1 MAFFEAASW
10 GVVIVVNKR
19 VLAYVNPLPLNV
31 MVRLVATLSLLVL
44 TVPLTA
50 LHAWSLTFR
59 LSGPAAG
66 YIAISAAITWL
77 VSFNAYYHALRRGA
91 VTLVTPL
98 TSTDPLFT
106 ALFAAVLLGTALGG
120 LTIAGLAV
128 ASVGVILLSRWMRGG
143 TEPHGEVVVA
153 AGSEDGDDVAPVV
166 ALSLLTAA
174 CWGLGPVLIELAER
188 SNGGPSA
195 PMIIESQLLG
205 LVLLLAIAR
214 WRHSVVLAHAL
225 GPGERRRVVILVVT
239 AGVLDAVWSVLYY
252 LVIAHIGALLTV
264 LIISTTPIFG
274 IVGGIVILKERLS
287 ARLALAAAVTLL
299 GVFLVTLQRFL

>member
-1 MAFFEAASW
+1 VAFFEAASW
-10 GVVIVVNKR
+10 GVVIVINKR
-19 VLAYVNPLPLNV
+19 VLDYVNPLPLNV
-31 MVRLVATLSLLVL
+31 MVRFVATVSLLLL

-66 YIAISAAITWL
+66 YIAISAVVTWL
-77 VSFNAYYHALRRGA
+77 ISFNAYYYALRRGA

-128 ASVGVILLSRWMRGG
+128 ASVGVVLLSRWMQGG
-143 TEPHGEVVVA
+143 AEPHGEVVA
-153 AGSEDGDDVAPVV
+153 AAAVGNEDGGAPVV

-174 CWGLGPVLIELAER
+174 GWGLGPVLIELAER
-188 SNGGPSA
+188 SNQGASA
-195 PMIIESQLLG
+195 PMIVESQLLG
-205 LVLLLAIAR
+205 LGLLLAIAR
-214 WRHSVVLAHAL
+214 WRHSAVLVHAL
-225 GPGERRRVVILVVT
+225 GPGERRRVVLLVV
-239 AGVLDAVWSVLYY
+239 AGGVIEAVWAVLYY
-252 LVIAHIGALLTV
+252 LVIAHIGALLAV
-264 LIISTTPIFG
+264 LIISTTPVFG
-274 IVGGIVILKERLS
+274 ILGGIVVLKERLS